1 MTNNQPHGNDLKI
14 WSHFIKAQSKLIERL
29 CSPIHLLPY
38 ENKVNSKGLIKVKIN
53 QYFNKEEI
61 LSVIKKHFS
70 EIKDE
75 DIFLENGYFLLD
87 NNAVPSSK
95 KLEEFAFDAEKFY
108 IEFNPYP
115 TVEGVMRDVN
125 SPLKELT
132 VLLNAN
138 QIAIEFYKEGEILL
152 SQKGIEVFDRQSK
165 IQREKKIGA
174 IYPVKIAYDKLIT
187 NAIIDLFSTLNIPK
201 GKFNIAPHK
210 YEIHSDS
217 AIFTRDDFSRLNGM
231 IGLIM
236 QNCIVRFWV
245 NPEKFNGNWEQCH
258 LIEEIKTDENGNNY
272 YEFHTSNNKQTFE
285 GERITIDEYLMLS
298 YYSIMSY
305 YGRYGIKR
313 IDKRCI
319 FKYEPECHYFEKINN
334 LELNDE
340 TWSKIK
346 ENLNP
351 DVFWCN
357 SMKNTISFDFTS
369 QSDFISKYEKLK
381 ALEWLD
387 ITGYKDEHKFKIIPI
402 IPKRFE
408 EVKKELGDKFKKVKF
423 KEDISGQELLIRYSY
438 KLSEDEQDQK
448 LKFLNILDEYKKQGF
463 EFTLD
468 RQFKV
473 KFIVEVNENLKE
485 FEENIKFKKIKGS
498 EIKVGEKII
507 GTLKKANFPILEL
520 QINDD
525 YIETLTEIL
534 SDGTT
539 NFDTIEP
546 VLTGE
551 LEKIVRLENTIN
563 RLQTNGQGLP
573 NPNIVNFIFD
583 SSKAKANKN
592 PTIFEETSEEW
603 QEIVRTK
610 LSSNIN
616 KSQLKAVLTT
626 LYSEDLAIIQGPP
639 GTGKST
645 AISEIIWQHIR
656 KNPKQKILLTSETHL
671 AVDNAMDKLDTPLN
685 NLVKPIRFGKD
696 DNLEEEGAKFS
707 LSRIQDWVEG
717 NYSDLSVY
725 NNGVSKW
732 IKNISEKSGAVEA
745 QENIDE
751 FISTWKNILNKPN
764 SKIRT
769 IFKNAYLDNANVIG
783 ATCSSISERTAN
795 DKLSTFIKNYCNVFQ
810 RNLYETLQAG
820 MADKTVFSAINR
832 VKVDFDVVI
841 MDEASKA
848 TPPEFALPLL
858 FGKKS
863 IVVGDHRQLPPML
876 DENDF
881 ATTLE
886 MIGERKLAL
895 EFRKQ
900 DHNISHFENLF
911 LNPNISE
918 TIKASFDTQY
928 RMHPQINDVIKQF
941 YVQDNGLNCGLD
953 PIQVNDPNL
962 NNPVS
967 RYHGFSHEGFID
979 PQTHVIWV
987 DVSTPEVLE
996 GTSRVNFGEIEACK
1010 NVLWYL
1016 KNSDGFNEFQNQ
1028 CTKPEDKE
1036 IGLISFYGR
1045 QLHYLQEA
1053 TREFESIMP
1062 IRIRTVDRFQ
1072 GMERNIIIVSMV
1084 RSDKIAGSKEQE
1096 PDTEIYGELGYAKQ
1110 ESLGFADIPNRLNV
1124 ALSRAKRLLIIVGN
1138 SKHFCKH
1145 KVYNDVYETIKLS
1158 EFDKIID
1165 CKTLNKY
1172 NSITLQ

>member
-1 MTNNQPHGNDLKI
+1 MKDNKSHGNDLKI

-29 CSPIHLLPY
+29 CSPIQLLPS

-53 QYFNKEEI
+53 QDFNREEV
-61 LSVIKKHFS
+61 LSVIKKHFL
-70 EIKDE
+70 EIKGE

-87 NNAVPSSK
+87 NNAVPSSR
-95 KLEEFAFDAEKFY
+95 KLEEFALDAEKFY

-115 TVEGVMRDVN
+115 TVEGVMKDIN

-132 VLLNAN
+132 ILLEAN
-138 QIAIEFYKEGEILL
+138 QIEIEFNRVGEMLL
-152 SQKGIEVFDRQSK
+152 SQRGIEVFDRQIK
-165 IQREKKIGA
+165 IQRKKKIGA
-174 IYPVKIAYDKLIT
+174 IYPVKIAYDRLIA
-187 NAIIDLFSTLNIPK
+187 NAVIDLISTLNIQK
-201 GKFNIAPHK
+201 GKFNIVPHK
-210 YEIHSDS
+210 HEIHSDN
-217 AIFTRDDFSRLNGM
+217 AIFTRDDFFRLNGM
-231 IGLIM
+231 IGLIT
-236 QNCIVRFWV
+236 QNCIVKFWV
-245 NPEKFNGNWEQCH
+245 NQEKFNGNWKQCH
-258 LIEEIKTDENGNNY
+258 LKEEIKTDENGNKY
-272 YEFHTSNNKQTFE
+272 YEFYTSNNKQTFE
-285 GERITIDEYLMLS
+285 GEQITIDEYLMLIH
-298 YYSIMSY
+298 YSIMSY
-305 YGRYGIKR
+305 YGKDGIEK
-313 IDKRCI
+313 IDKRYI
-319 FKYEPECHYFEKINN
+319 FGYEPECHFFEKINN

-346 ENLNP
+346 EDLNL

-357 SMKNTISFDFTS
+357 TMKNTISFDFTS
-369 QSDFISKYEKLK
+369 QNDFLSKYEKIK

-387 ITGYKDEHKFKIIPI
+387 ITGYKDEHKFKIMPI

-408 EVKKELGDKFKKVKF
+408 QVKKELEGKFKKIKF
-423 KEDISGQELLIRYSY
+423 KENSSGQELLIRYSY
-438 KLSEDEQDQK
+438 KLSEDEQDEK
-448 LKFLNILDEYKKQGF
+448 LKFLNVLNEYKKQGF

-473 KFIVEVNENLKE
+473 KFIVEVNESLKE
-485 FEENIKFKKIKGS
+485 FEENIKFKKIRGS

-507 GTLKKANFPILEL
+507 GTLKKTNFPILEL

-539 NFDTIEP
+539 SFDTIEP

-563 RLQTNGQGLP
+563 RLQTDGQSLP

-626 LYSEDLAIIQGPP
+626 LYSDDLAIIQGPP

-671 AVDNAMDKLDTPLN
+671 AVDNAMDKLATPLN

-696 DNLEEEGAKFS
+696 DNLEEEGARFS

-717 NYSDLSVY
+717 NYSDPSVY
-725 NNGVSKW
+725 DNGVSKW
-732 IKNISEKSGAVEA
+732 VKNISEKSVCEE

-751 FISTWKNILNKPN
+751 FISVWKNALNKPN
-764 SKIRT
+764 GKIRT
-769 IFKNAYLDNANVIG
+769 IFKNAYLDNVNVIG

-795 DKLSTFIKNYCNVFQ
+795 GKLSTFIRNYCNVFK

-820 MADKTVFSAINR
+820 MADKNIFNAIKEI
-832 VKVDFDVVI
+832 KVDFDVVI

-886 MIGERKLAL
+886 MIGERELAQ
-895 EFRKQ
+895 EFREQ
-900 DHNISHFENLF
+900 DHNVSLFENLF

-941 YVQDNGLNCGLD
+941 YIQDSGLNCGLD
-953 PIQVNDPNL
+953 PIQVNDLNL
-962 NNPVS
+962 NNPIS
-967 RYHGFSHEGFID
+967 RHHGFSHEGFID
-979 PQTHVIWV
+979 PHTHVIWV
-987 DVSTPEVLE
+987 DVNTPEVLE
-996 GTSRVNFGEIEACK
+996 GTSRVNFGEVEACK
-1010 NVLWYL
+1010 RVLYYL

-1028 CTKPEDKE
+1028 WTKSEDKE

-1053 TREFESIMP
+1053 TRELERVVP

-1096 PDTEIYGELGYAKQ
+1096 PDTEIYGELGYTKQ
-1110 ESLGFADIPNRLNV
+1110 DSLGFAEFPNRLNV
-1124 ALSRAKRLLIIVGN
+1124 ALSRAKRLLIIIGN

-1145 KVYNDVYETIKLS
+1145 KVYKNVYETINQS

-1165 CKTLNKY
+1165 YKTLNKY
-1172 NSITLQ
+1172 NSIIPQ